1 MSSTTAALQ
10 DAVDTVVARADNDVA
25 AGKWLVWLKNYTQ
38 AIADGDKTA
47 KITESYS
54 AYIKW
59 TLYNSKALQLA
70 QDFKPIDSRV
80 HRGWMTRF
88 FRQGKRLVRDKRR
101 ANALLPL
108 LKLAL
113 DEVEDDARDDT
124 AEALQVLETRTDQ
137 VANSAEVLAEELSRE
152 RSYTAKLKETIEDYK
167 SREQDWQ
174 KTTAEQEEQIR
185 RLKEAL
191 EACEQRHED
200 QRARLPD
207 PPAPD
212 SGDEAVTELVEEALA
227 APLPP
232 PPPGPPPPPPAAPKP
247 LIRDTGAFNRMV
259 KETAEDARDQA
270 DKLQEING
278 TEDLFAEIRAKK
290 TVLRSVPKSF
300 TKESALLKA
309 EREGD
314 DSIAALLKRRIA
326 IAGPGAVSGTEG
338 EEGDEN
344 DESGWETWGEDDDPA
359 VYGYARYA
367 RYAQRPAGYAR
378 FTERQLEHLLDAVGG
393 SVMAAARMGERLC
406 VKRGV

>member
-1 MSSTTAALQ
+1 MSSTAVALQ
-10 DAVDTVVARADNDVA
+10 EAVDTVVARAASDVA

-59 TLYNSKALQLA
+59 TMYNSKALQLA
-70 QDFKPIDSRV
+70 QDFKPVDSRV

-124 AEALQVLETRTDQ
+124 TEALQVLETRTDQ
-137 VANSAEVLAEELSRE
+137 VANSVEVLADELSRE
-152 RSYTAKLKETIEDYK
+152 RSYTAKLKETIADYE
-167 SREQDWQ
+167 SREKEWQ
-174 KTTAEQEEQIR
+174 KTAADHEEQIR
-185 RLKEAL
+185 RLRDAL

-232 PPPGPPPPPPAAPKP
+232 PPPGPPPPPPAVPKP

-259 KETAEDARDQA
+259 KETANDAREQA
-270 DKLQEING
+270 DKLQKING
-278 TEDLFAEIRAKK
+278 TEDLFAEIRANK
-290 TVLRSVPKSF
+290 TVLRSVPKDF
-300 TKESALLKA
+300 TKESALRKA

-314 DSIAALLKRRIA
+314 DSIAAVLKRRIA
-326 IAGPGAVSGTEG
+326 IAGPGAVSGSEDEG
-338 EEGDEN
+338 ENDEN
-344 DESGWETWGEDDDPA
+344 DEPGWETWGEEDDPSI
-359 VYGYARYA
+359 YGYARYEW
-367 RYAQRPAGYAR
+367 RPRAVGYAR

-393 SVMAAARMGERLC
+393 DVKSAARMGERLC
-406 VKRGV
+406 AKRG